1 MVLRLS
7 LIEISNVAL
16 KADIYQCLL
25 AEKAYI
31 YFSTVVLKADIY
43 CCDFVQNSFIYC
55 STIGLKADIFH
66 FTFYTMGVLLQC
78 CWAENRYF
86 PVLFTSYIYCVFT
99 EIYKYILTNTAYYG
113 CHWMAAWND
122 DLCWGPE
129 AFSHKRIFNT
139 MNVFKNE
146 NTVMIIK
153 ILL

>member
-1 MVLRLS
+1 MVLLHS
-7 LIEISNVAL
+7 LIESSNVAL

-31 YFSTVVLKADIY
+31 YFSNVVRKADIY

-86 PVLFTSYIYCVFT
+86 PVLFTSYIYCSNIVLT
-99 EIYKYILTNTAYYG
+99 QYICIHRNLQIYTDKHSLLWMSLNG
-113 CHWMAAWND
+113 C
-122 DLCWGPE
+122 L
-129 AFSHKRIFNT
+129 K
-139 MNVFKNE
+139 
-146 NTVMIIK
+146 
-153 ILL
+153 